1 MANDN
6 LLLRLLITAKDDASA
21 VFGKLFSFLDRT
33 TSATANIIRAQF
45 TNLFGGGLDGAMDFE
60 AQLDRVQAKGGYT
73 EAQMQALKG
82 AAQQLGAQFGV
93 SGTQAAQGMES
104 LAAAG
109 LSAVDAIQAL
119 PPVLALAASEQ
130 ISADAAAQKLI
141 DSISIMGLG
150 FEQTGRM
157 ADVLAKGAN
166 ITTSSASQ
174 LAEALSEAG
183 GTARAAG
190 MGLEGTVAALDLLH
204 KNGIKGSEA
213 GTALKAI
220 LTSLL
225 DPTSKASAE
234 LTALGIT
241 SRDLGT
247 VLGQLQSQGG
257 AANAAILAFGT
268 EAGPGLRAL
277 ISEGQAGLSDYTAQ
291 LNSAGGAADAAANA
305 MSGNLKA
312 ASESLKSA
320 WESLKAALLEPL
332 LEPLA
337 KQAQTLSRAFQTAL
351 SNGSIQKL
359 QTLLKE
365 FGTGVADSIARAI
378 QSFDFAQISA
388 RIEQFA
394 QQAKG
399 SFAYV
404 EGAAVATAGVV
415 KGAFNL
421 ITAPINAV
429 LASVSSNISAFFG
442 LLASVE
448 QQASKIGLGT
458 LERANELLR
467 KAEAA
472 KATALDLQAAA
483 EQDAKDLAAAAN
495 QAATA
500 FNGVNA
506 ALGQAQETAAAV
518 QPPDFG
524 NAITLEP
531 VTYSLAD
538 LAAALE
544 RAQQAQQA
552 AAQAASDAE
561 AEYLQQTD
569 ALGNLTQSEYT
580 HEKAITAQIAAQQQ
594 LKEANTAV
602 ADATTAYTVATQRAL
617 REIDSESTAITAN
630 IKTKAQLFAEN
641 QRRLTLEQKVATAT
655 GETAEAAVKTAE
667 AELELARAKGD
678 VNAIA
683 AATVRLATAEIVA
696 LQAKRAAQEK
706 ELQQLQALA
715 ERIANL
721 TQRKQILNA
730 TEAAELQNLQ
740 QQNPTLQQNIE
751 TKQQDIAT
759 TDAQIQTKKA
769 VSSSIEQNT
778 QAIQDNS
785 AAQQKNVKVVDSSG
799 EALKRTNAFIADTRK
814 QMEALS
820 ETAKRYYD
828 VQFTLALQQA
838 GMEGAFEANRT
849 AMATFNA
856 DLSASSEKLAH
867 YAEAFNNAV
876 ALEQQGLERMAFAM
890 NGFAKIDAAVEIAAG
905 RAQQAYYRQA
915 SAAERLRV
923 SIEEMSLSNVTAAS
937 QIEQAARLAENGF
950 KFLDEE
956 DLSGLRQA
964 ISDASNRLRELQNE
978 TQTAQER
985 LAGLNAEIA
994 AERGDEATSARLK
1007 LELEQQQALRDV
1019 EAKLAEARAANNRE
1033 LITLYTEQEQ
1043 KLKQL
1048 YTLKEKNLESDIK
1061 KKQQE
1066 AKNSTAVAPDGSA
1079 ETSAAPSRARGG
1091 GAGSSS
1097 ASGGGGITLNV
1108 NAPNAR
1114 YLDSKI
1120 VEDIARQVAPVLTN
1134 INRRLA

>member
-1 MANDN
+1 MADRN
-6 LLLRLLITAKDDASA
+6 LLLQLLITAKDDASA

-73 EAQMQALKG
+73 EAQMQELKS

-109 LSAVDAIQAL
+109 LSAVDAIKTL

-141 DSISIMGLG
+141 DSLSIMGLG
-150 FEQTGRM
+150 FEDASRM

-174 LAEALSEAG
+174 LAEALTQAG
-183 GTARAAG
+183 GMARAAG
-190 MGLEGTVAALDLLH
+190 LNLEFTVAALDLLH

-225 DPTSKASAE
+225 DPASKASAE

-247 VLGQLQSQGG
+247 VLGQLQAKGG

-277 ISEGQAGLSDYTAQ
+277 ISEGQAGLQEYTAQ
-291 LNSAGGAADAAANA
+291 LNNAGGAADAAANE

-337 KQAQTLSRAFQTAL
+337 KQAQALSRAFQTAL
-351 SNGSIQKL
+351 SNGSIQGL

-365 FGTGVADSIARAI
+365 FGTGVADSIARAL
-378 QSFDFAQISA
+378 QSFDFAQIGA

-429 LASVSSNISAFFG
+429 LASVSDNISSFFR

-472 KATALDLQAAA
+472 KATALDLKAAA
-483 EQDAKDLAAAAN
+483 EQDAKDLAAAAK
-495 QAATA
+495 QATTA

-524 NAITLEP
+524 DATTLEP

-544 RAQQAQQA
+544 RAKTAQQA

-561 AEYLQQTD
+561 ANYLQQTD
-569 ALGNLTQSEYT
+569 ALGNLTQSEYAR
-580 HEKAITAQIAAQQQ
+580 EKAITANIAAQAK
-594 LKEANTAV
+594 LKEANSAV
-602 ADATTAYTVATQRAL
+602 ADATAAHTVATQRAL

-630 IKTKAQLFAEN
+630 IKTKAQLYSEN
-641 QRRLTLEQKVATAT
+641 QRRLSLELKVATAT
-655 GETAEAAVKTAE
+655 GETADAAVKTAE

-683 AATVRLATAEIVA
+683 TATVRLATAEIAA

-706 ELQQLQALA
+706 ELQQLQDIAA
-715 ERIANL
+715 RITDL

-730 TEAAELQNLQ
+730 TEAGELQNLQ

-751 TKQQDIAT
+751 AKKQDIAT
-759 TDAQIQTKKA
+759 TNAQIQTKKA
-769 VSSSIEQNT
+769 ISSSTEQQT
-778 QAIQDNS
+778 QAIQGNTT
-785 AAQQKNVKVVDSSG
+785 AQQENIKVINSSG
-799 EALKRTNAFIADTRK
+799 EALQRTNAFIANTRK
-814 QMEALS
+814 QMESLS
-820 ETAKRYYD
+820 ETTKRYYD
-828 VQFTLALQQA
+828 VQFTLALQQV
-838 GMEGAFEANRT
+838 GMEGAFEAHRKAIAN
-849 AMATFNA
+849 FDA
-856 DLSASSEKLAH
+856 DLSASSQKLAD
-867 YAEAFNNAV
+867 YAEAFNAAV
-876 ALEQQGLERMAFAM
+876 ELEQQGLERMAFAM
-890 NGFAKIDAAVEIAAG
+890 NGFAKIDAAVEIASG
-905 RAQQAYYRQA
+905 RAQQAYYQQA
-915 SAAERLRV
+915 AAAERLRV
-923 SIEEMSLSNVTAAS
+923 SIETMSVSSVTAAT
-937 QIEQAARLAENGF
+937 QLNQAARSAENGF

-956 DLSGLRQA
+956 DLAGLRQA
-964 ISDASNRLRELQNE
+964 IADASARMRELQEE
-978 TQTAQER
+978 TRSAQER
-985 LAGLNAEIA
+985 LLALNAEIA
-994 AERGDEATSARLK
+994 AERGDDATSERLK
-1007 LELEQQQALRDV
+1007 LQLEQQQALADL
-1019 EAKLAEARAANNRE
+1019 ETKLAEARAANNKE
-1033 LITLYTEQEQ
+1033 LIRLYEEQER
-1043 KLKQL
+1043 KLQTL
-1048 YTLKEKNLESDIK
+1048 YTLKEKNLEQELQQQQQ
-1061 KKQQE
+1061 QQE
-1066 AKNSTAVAPDGSA
+1066 KTETPTSTPSTAST
-1079 ETSAAPSRARGG
+1079 TSK
-1091 GAGSSS
+1091 
-1097 ASGGGGITLNV
+1097 ASGGMSSGKVYTLNLTSG
-1108 NAPNAR
+1108 NKTLTATTATDPQQF
-1114 YLDSKI
+1114 LD
-1120 VEDIARQVAPVLTN
+1120 ELTSAK
-1134 INRRLA
+1134 NRSLA